1 VEVGEIIISLE
12 HQMFFPKIATKKKQT
27 ILVSKQTEF
36 DDKLLQYVQAIYPM
50 QRTSLTLV
58 EHQRML
64 LDLEDVE

>member
-1 VEVGEIIISLE
+1 
-12 HQMFFPKIATKKKQT
+12 MFFPKIATKKKQT